1 MLVISGFDLT
11 WDLKLPSVII
21 NDQLMR
27 RKTDEDP
34 NKTKTFLDLNQRKR
48 TVKLT
53 DLKFPKKF
61 KTRS

>member
-61 KTRS
+61 MTRS

>member
-34 NKTKTFLDLNQRKR
+34 NKTKTFLDLNQRKI
-48 TVKLT
+48 TFKLT

>member
-53 DLKFPKKF
+53 DLKFPMKF

>member
-1 MLVISGFDLT
+1 
-11 WDLKLPSVII
+11 
-21 NDQLMR
+21 MR

-34 NKTKTFLDLNQRKR
+34 NKTKTFLGLNQRKI
-48 TVKLT
+48 TFKLT

>member
-1 MLVISGFDLT
+1 
-11 WDLKLPSVII
+11 
-21 NDQLMR
+21 MR

-34 NKTKTFLDLNQRKR
+34 NKTKTFLGLNQRKR

-53 DLKFPKKF
+53 DLKFLKKF